1 MAGESDPSSKTHAP
15 TAKRL
20 REAARKGDVFLSR
33 ELATFLVMAVGAIW
47 LVGAGQWL
55 LAAIGESVKTGL
67 LLERGGIFSPDFAAA
82 VWRVVAPVVLPLT
95 ALLAATILAA
105 IAATALTGSLGFRS
119 GSIAWKGEK
128 LSPLAGFKRMFGAQ
142 ALAELG
148 KAIAKTVLIL
158 ALGWFGLQP
167 VIRNLA
173 RPIPLDVHAA
183 FATSGGQAV
192 ALIWLMIGALL
203 IVALIDLPLQY
214 RQRMSRLKMSLQEL
228 RDEYKQD
235 EGSPELKQ
243 ARRQRQHALA
253 SGSLRVAVRDA
264 TVILTNPTH
273 FAVALR
279 YRPDEDAAPLVT
291 ARGRGATAAA
301 IRELAAMS
309 NVPVL
314 SYPELARALYYGV
327 KTGNAVREDF
337 YRPLAII
344 LAWLFELDRQAGSA
358 ATPPPRIE
366 LPDALRVDADGRPER
381 RG

>member
-1 MAGESDPSSKTHAP
+1 MAGESDSSSKTHAP

-20 REAARKGDVFLSR
+20 RDAARKGDLFLSR

-47 LVGAGQWL
+47 LVSAGSWL
-55 LAAIGESVKTGL
+55 LASMGQAVTKGL
-67 LLERGGIFSPDFAAA
+67 RIERDHIFSPDIADA
-82 VWRVVAPVVLPLT
+82 VLRVVAPVVLPIG
-95 ALLAATILAA
+95 ALLAATMLAA
-105 IAATALTGSLGFRS
+105 IAATALTGSLGFRT

-128 LSPLAGFKRMFGAQ
+128 LSPLAGLKRMFGVQ

-148 KAIAKTVLIL
+148 KAIAKTVLVL
-158 ALGWFGLQP
+158 ALGWFGLLP
-167 VIRNLA
+167 VIRNLG

-192 ALIWLMIGALL
+192 VLIWLMIGALL

-279 YRPDEDAAPLVT
+279 YRPEEDAAPLVT

-314 SYPELARALYYGV
+314 SYPELARALYFGV
-327 KTGNAVREDF
+327 KTGREVREDF

-344 LAWLFELDRQAGSA
+344 LAWLFELDRQAGA
-358 ATPPPRIE
+358 AAPPPPRID
-366 LPDALRVDADGRPER
+366 LPAALRVDSEGRPER
-381 RG
+381 HG